1 MDMLERSLI
10 RKDMLERSLIS
21 LEQTSRR
28 MHALMSHSH
37 MKLLAP
43 PSLNCLPPN
52 LKISIAHGRAV
63 SSSRDPIWECMHAY
77 GNACMHMG
85 MHACIWECMH
95 AYGNACIWEG
105 KLERPQP
112 RRQRACLELRQA
124 GGTGWA
130 RA

>member
-1 MDMLERSLI
+1 MLERSLIRKDTMDMLERSLI

-52 LKISIAHGRAV
+52 LKISIAHERAV

-85 MHACIWECMH
+85 MHACIWE
-95 AYGNACIWEG
+95 G

-124 GGTGWA
+124 GGTG
-130 RA
+130 

>member
-77 GNACMHMG
+77 GNAC
-85 MHACIWECMH
+85 
-95 AYGNACIWEG
+95 IWEG